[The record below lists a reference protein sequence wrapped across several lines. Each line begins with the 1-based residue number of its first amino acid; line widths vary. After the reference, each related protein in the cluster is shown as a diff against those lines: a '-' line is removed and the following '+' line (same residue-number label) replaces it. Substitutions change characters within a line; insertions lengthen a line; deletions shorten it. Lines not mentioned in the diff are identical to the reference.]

1 MLSSSFHS
9 PKFFKGWGFDENEI
23 CERFLRGGRCIGMNK
38 KIIMLI
44 TFAIILASA
53 VFVIAGELRVPVEKG
68 WNLIYGLNGVKTPTD
83 ILPGSEI
90 QSQNIKA
97 IYVYLPQI
105 NSYGRLYPNPETEK
119 ILQYL
124 TVNDLENSVYW
135 VYSDKSGIGKFNA
148 DEPMEFTQRILSP
161 GWNFYP
167 IYEDMVGKKVSEF
180 KGTCQVEKVYA
191 FEPTKQQW
199 IDLMNEEMQQE
210 ALGLGIVVKVKNEC
224 KFGEVTGQITPPPAI
239 P

>member
-1 MLSSSFHS
+1 M
-9 PKFFKGWGFDENEI
+9 PI
-23 CERFLRGGRCIGMNK
+23 A
-38 KIIMLI
+38 
-44 TFAIILASA
+44 FAIILASA
-53 VFVIAGELRVPVEKG
+53 FFVLAGELRVPVEKG
-68 WNLIYGLNGVKTPTD
+68 WNLIYGLNTYNPIDKVSSD
-83 ILPGSEI
+83 SEI
-90 QSQNIKA
+90 DAKNIKA

-135 VYSDKSGIGKFNA
+135 VYSDKKGMGKFNA
-148 DEPMEFTQRILSP
+148 DEPIEFAKRILSP

-180 KGTCQVEKVYA
+180 KGNCQVEKVYA

-224 KFGEVTGQITPPPAI
+224 NFWELQGEEPIAKIPQIPN
-239 P
+239 

>member
-1 MLSSSFHS
+1 
-9 PKFFKGWGFDENEI
+9 
-23 CERFLRGGRCIGMNK
+23 MNK
-38 KIIMLI
+38 KFVLPIA
-44 TFAIILASA
+44 FAILLASA
-53 VFVIAGELRVPVEKG
+53 VFVIAGEMRVPVEKG
-68 WNLIYGLNGVKTPTD
+68 WNLIYGLNTD
-83 ILPGSEI
+83 NPVNKVLSGSEI
-90 QSQNIKA
+90 DAKNIKA

-135 VYSDKSGIGKFNA
+135 VYSDKSGMGKFNV

-180 KGTCQVEKVYA
+180 KGNCQVEKVVA

-199 IDLMNEEMQQE
+199 INLMDEEMQQE
-210 ALGLGIVVKVKNEC
+210 ALGLGIVVKVNNEC
-224 KFGEVTGQITPPPAI
+224 KFGEVERNEPITPLPQI
-239 P
+239 PN

>member
-1 MLSSSFHS
+1 
-9 PKFFKGWGFDENEI
+9 
-23 CERFLRGGRCIGMNK
+23 MNK
-38 KIIMLI
+38 KFILPIA
-44 TFAIILASA
+44 FAILLASA
-53 VFVIAGELRVPVEKG
+53 VFVIAGEMRVPVEKG
-68 WNLIYGLNGVKTPTD
+68 WNLIYGLNTD
-83 ILPGSEI
+83 NPVNKVLSGSEI
-90 QSQNIKA
+90 DAKNIKA

-135 VYSDKSGIGKFNA
+135 VYSDKSGMGKFNA
-148 DEPMEFTQRILSP
+148 DEPMKFTQRILSP

-180 KGTCQVEKVYA
+180 KGNCQVEKVIA

-199 IDLMNEEMQQE
+199 INLMDEEMQQE
-210 ALGLGIVVKVKNEC
+210 ALGLGIVVKVNNEC
-224 KFGEVTGQITPPPAI
+224 KFGEVESNEPITPLPQI
-239 P
+239 PN